1 MDSGVGTRTH
11 GHISGGIRKE
21 ARETKTEDSPA
32 PMIGEA
38 SLTSGRTP
46 EHGGGPTARAEF
58 RSARR
63 ELKSVLC
70 RDLHVTRRHAR
81 CCASVPCATT

>member
-21 ARETKTEDSPA
+21 ARETKPEDSPA

-38 SLTSGRTP
+38 GLTSFPTRTSP
-46 EHGGGPTARAEF
+46 GGTHDAAR
-58 RSARR
+58 
-63 ELKSVLC
+63 VC
-70 RDLHVTRRHAR
+70 DDV
-81 CCASVPCATT
+81 